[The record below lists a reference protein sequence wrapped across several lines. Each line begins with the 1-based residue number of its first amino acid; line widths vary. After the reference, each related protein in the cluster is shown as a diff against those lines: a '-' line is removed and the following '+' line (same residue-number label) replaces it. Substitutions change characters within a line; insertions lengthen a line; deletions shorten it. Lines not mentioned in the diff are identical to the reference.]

1 MTLGVLA
8 GILVG
13 APDYSIVRRSGGRVG
28 QRDDEAAGEAA
39 GGGGGDSVGS
49 AVRRH
54 FRRRTLHGLLSTK
67 EFTEF

>member
-1 MTLGVLA
+1 MSLDEVVDVA
-8 GILVG
+8 GTETAG
-13 APDYSIVRRSGGRVG
+13 
-28 QRDDEAAGEAA
+28 EAAGKAA